1 MNNLIKEKT
10 FFKTTSGT
18 SVDIM
23 LTNRPR
29 SVHKAGIIKTGFRDH
44 RKLIL
49 NFFNL
54 FLKTTTEKHN
64 RNDKKFDKNEFL
76 FELDQK
82 LLKGEMYS
90 THNGMFTK
98 FTNVFKST
106 LDKHTSSVTKIQKK
120 IKLLSR
126 RKHKAQDHNNYLSNL
141 CYTF

>member
-126 RKHKAQDHNNYLSNL
+126 RKH
-141 CYTF
+141 

>member
-1 MNNLIKEKT
+1 MIKEKT
-10 FFKTTSGT
+10 FFKTASGT

-126 RKHKAQDHNNYLSNL
+126 RKH
-141 CYTF
+141 

>member
-10 FFKTTSGT
+10 FFKTASGT

-126 RKHKAQDHNNYLSNL
+126 RKH
-141 CYTF
+141 

>member
-1 MNNLIKEKT
+1 MNNLIKGKT
-10 FFKTTSGT
+10 FFKTASGT

-29 SVHKAGIIKTGFRDH
+29 SVHKAGIIKTGFRDY

-54 FLKTTTEKHN
+54 FLKITTEKVN
-64 RNDKKFDKNEFL
+64 RNDKRFDKNEFL
-76 FELDQK
+76 FQLDQK
-82 LLKGEMYS
+82 LLKGEMCS
-90 THNGMFTK
+90 IHSGMFTK

-106 LDKHTSSVTKIQKK
+106 LDKHTSAVTKIQRK

-126 RKHKAQDHNNYLSNL
+126 RKH
-141 CYTF
+141 

>member
-82 LLKGEMYS
+82 LLKGEMYC

-126 RKHKAQDHNNYLSNL
+126 RKH
-141 CYTF
+141 